1 MALGSRAKEELPY
14 FSDSPFAPSSI
25 KHAAKCDNV
34 RVHASLQTAPGVLPG
49 PSRALV
55 LASRKMAPL
64 APGDRDIFPN
74 LANLLHIPNRLR
86 SSGLEGI

>member
-1 MALGSRAKEELPY
+1 MGSRAKEELPY

-49 PSRALV
+49 PPRALV

-64 APGDRDIFPN
+64 ATGTFSSALQTCSAFPTV
-74 LANLLHIPNRLR
+74 LGALVLR
-86 SSGLEGI
+86 AFSAAI

>member
-25 KHAAKCDNV
+25 KHEAKCDNV

-49 PSRALV
+49 PPPPRPCSRV
-55 LASRKMAPL
+55 QEDGPS
-64 APGDRDIFPN
+64 GDRDIFLS